1 MHGVVAIFLAETS
14 DTFMQ
19 SIEDRGTRLFKRGW
33 QRHDFGDHNLCAT
46 KGEAQCLVY
55 DGFFFAGLVWI
66 NNRAEVRQALDLEP
80 NGTETDLAL
89 MALLWVQKG
98 PAFEAEVSGAFSLIV
113 FDPDRNEVH
122 VFRDHFGM
130 MPLYYCSHA
139 GQFTCGTDLRAI
151 LHLSNHPMKPDKTRL
166 ANFVL
171 GEEVDRDRTA
181 FADLKRLPAAHYLA
195 FERVHPVSLHG
206 PQRYWTLPQPPKI
219 ALNDAPAGLR
229 AQLEKAC
236 LASADR
242 SGRLGTMLSGGLDSS
257 SLTALIAGVLRDRNA
272 PPLPTLS
279 FAYPGKPYDETT
291 YFSEFDQGFHTD
303 QKQIMVTDTPDL
315 SQLRVI
321 VDEQMDVFLG
331 YGLQKSRAIYH
342 AGHDMG
348 LAYLVDGHGGDE
360 VISHGYGRLVELA
373 ASRRWI
379 ELYSAT
385 RGATNVHGTSFAA
398 VYLTLLARFSGLK
411 QRNIL
416 RRLLLR
422 LARDLQR
429 SRTKSGAA
437 FDCASLLLE
446 EAKSTTSQNSETRTS
461 AGPDADPLAQD
472 PKRRETFEHRQMLEA
487 PLMEHAFE
495 VLHRTACA
503 AGILPVY
510 PFYDKHLVEFCLSV
524 PSEAKLRDGTTRWVL
539 REGLKG
545 LLPEKIRTRT
555 TKAEFGDEFAGS
567 VRTHA
572 ATSGVP
578 FYEGAEAFIDVEAAK
593 RLHKSIV
600 EASDFDI
607 DKTRAY
613 WRVLVLR
620 EWLGALQEWR
630 RLQAAGELI

>member
-1 MHGVVAIFLAETS
+1 MMA
-14 DTFMQ
+14 
-19 SIEDRGTRLFKRGW
+19 
-33 QRHDFGDHNLCAT
+33 
-46 KGEAQCLVY
+46 
-55 DGFFFAGLVWI
+55 FFFAGLVWI

-80 NGTETDLAL
+80 NGAETDVELIAAL
-89 MALLWVQKG
+89 WTRKG
-98 PAFEAEVSGAFSLIV
+98 PAFEAEVTGAFSLIV
-113 FDPDRNEVH
+113 FDPKRAEVH

-130 MPLYYCSHA
+130 MPLYYCLHA
-139 GQFTCGTDLRAI
+139 GQFTCGTDLRAV
-151 LHLSNHPMKPDKTRL
+151 LHLSNHSMEPDKARL

-181 FADLKRLPAAHYLA
+181 FADIKRLPAAHYLA
-195 FERVHPVSLHG
+195 FERTNLTSIPL
-206 PQRYWTLPQPPKI
+206 PQRYWTLPQPSEISLK
-219 ALNDAPAGLR
+219 DAPAALKAR
-229 AQLEKAC
+229 LEKAC

-242 SGRLGTMLSGGLDSS
+242 SGRLGAMLSGGLDSS
-257 SLTALIAGVLRDRNA
+257 SLTALVAGALEDRNA

-279 FAYPGKPYDETT
+279 FAYPGKPYDETA
-291 YFSEFDQGFHTD
+291 YFGEFDQGFHTD
-303 QKQIMVTDTPDL
+303 QKRITITKAPDL
-315 SQLRVI
+315 VHLKSVI
-321 VDEQMDVFLG
+321 EEQMDIFLG

-348 LAYLVDGHGGDE
+348 LTYLVDGHGGDE

-411 QRNIL
+411 PRNIL

-429 SRTKSGAA
+429 SSTRSSAA
-437 FDCASLLLE
+437 FDSASLLLE
-446 EAKSTTSQNSETRTS
+446 DAKSAASPNKDARTN
-461 AGPDADPLAQD
+461 AGADGDPLAQD

-503 AGILPVY
+503 AGVLPIY
-510 PFYDKHLVEFCLSV
+510 PFYDKNLVEFCLSV

-545 LLPEKIRTRT
+545 VLPEKIRTRT

-567 VRTHA
+567 VRKHA
-572 ATSGVP
+572 AASGVP
-578 FYEGAEAFIDVEAAK
+578 FYEGAEAFIDVDAAK
-593 RLHKSIV
+593 RLQQTIV
-600 EASDFDI
+600 ETSDVDI
-607 DKTRAY
+607 DMTRSY

-620 EWLGALQEWR
+620 EWLSALSEWR
-630 RLQAAGELI
+630 KLQAAGELI